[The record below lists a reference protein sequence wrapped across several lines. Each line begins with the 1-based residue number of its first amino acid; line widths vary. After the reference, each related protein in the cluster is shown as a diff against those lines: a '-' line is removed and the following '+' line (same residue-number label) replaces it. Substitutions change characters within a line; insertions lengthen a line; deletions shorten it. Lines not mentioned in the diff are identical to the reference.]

1 MMHYRQKPPVTQSE
15 FDRAAVMLRR
25 IYPPLGR
32 PRTQQEV
39 DEATQE
45 GIRLFGSEMVN
56 WAVNIWD
63 RGGEQKLTPTPPQA
77 GR

>member
-1 MMHYRQKPPVTQSE
+1 MMESCRKPPVTQ
-15 FDRAAVMLRR
+15 FDLDRAALMFRR
-25 IYPPLGR
+25 IYLPLGR